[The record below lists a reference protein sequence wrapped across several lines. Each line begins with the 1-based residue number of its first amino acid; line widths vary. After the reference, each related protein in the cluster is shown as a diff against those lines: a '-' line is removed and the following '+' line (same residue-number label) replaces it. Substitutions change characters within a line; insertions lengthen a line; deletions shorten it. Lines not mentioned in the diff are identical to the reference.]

1 MDAINDEWG
10 DFATYFGNFH
20 QARGQI
26 VWNAANQGMHREV
39 EVVG

>member
-10 DFATYFGNFH
+10 EFATYFGNFH
-20 QARGQI
+20 QAKRQV

-39 EVVG
+39 GMAG